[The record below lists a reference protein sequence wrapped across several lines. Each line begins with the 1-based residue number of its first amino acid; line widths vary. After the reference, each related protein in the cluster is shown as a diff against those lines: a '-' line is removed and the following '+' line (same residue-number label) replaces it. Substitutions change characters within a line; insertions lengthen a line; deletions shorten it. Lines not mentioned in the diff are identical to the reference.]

1 MSYLGEEVRPFSFST
16 LRPLQLSSVN
26 STFGWNPSDLEPRAS
41 LKRDIELLDMGN
53 KLTSLKFLFLLG
65 QYEYFNIMTHSANVL
80 IALLILVRADDDD
93 DDTGDEGVAS
103 NYDQVQHAHGFTMGL
118 SFAILFPLGA
128 ALIRLLRFR
137 QVAWLH
143 GAWQIFTY
151 TLVIAGF
158 GMGVWMAMA
167 SNGGVDQVYF
177 CLFSPTASITNNL
190 QWSAFN
196 GHTIIGTIVFCLL
209 TLQPFGG
216 IIHHNFY
223 RTNPTS
229 TIYGVSHRWMGRII
243 LILGAINGGLG
254 LQLAAEENPPIIAY
268 SVLTAFFFL
277 LWLAAVVW
285 NNLSGESAGEAGT
298 GGVGEK
304 SQEP

>member
-1 MSYLGEEVRPFSFST
+1 VSYLGEEVRPFSFST

-137 QVAWLH
+137 QVACFMVHGKYLPIHLLSQDLEWEYGWLWPVTEVLTRYIFVSFPQQLVSLTTFS
-143 GAWQIFTY
+143 GAHSMAIQSSAQLSSVCSLCNLLEVLFTI
-151 TLVIAGF
+151 TFTVPIQLLRFMELAIAGWE
-158 GMGVWMAMA
+158 G
-167 SNGGVDQVYF
+167 SSSSLEQ
-177 CLFSPTASITNNL
+177 
-190 QWSAFN
+190 
-196 GHTIIGTIVFCLL
+196 
-209 TLQPFGG
+209 
-216 IIHHNFY
+216 
-223 RTNPTS
+223 
-229 TIYGVSHRWMGRII
+229 
-243 LILGAINGGLG
+243 
-254 LQLAAEENPPIIAY
+254 
-268 SVLTAFFFL
+268 
-277 LWLAAVVW
+277 
-285 NNLSGESAGEAGT
+285 
-298 GGVGEK
+298 
-304 SQEP
+304 